1 MPRVYAQIQNG
12 MSITFQKPQIALERE
27 MALTSAQRY
36 QKKFKKIDGK
46 V

>member
-27 MALTSAQRY
+27 IALRSTQRY
-36 QKKFKKIDGK
+36 QEK